1 MILSNRNGI
10 WCIFG
15 TITMEEKIVIIPLN
29 KQTNNY
35 FLCLSFIIATNN
47 DFATFR
53 LSSKT
58 YIDREIERLW
68 LVVTWH

>member
-1 MILSNRNGI
+1 
-10 WCIFG
+10 
-15 TITMEEKIVIIPLN
+15 
-29 KQTNNY
+29 
-35 FLCLSFIIATNN
+35 LSFIIATNN

-58 YIDREIERLW
+58 YIDREIEKLW